1 LSTLPQLDEHIGRRY
16 PFRLDMTPNVHFGL
30 AKLLILSK
38 SFVVV
43 DPEED
48 FGSQRR
54 CRENERLV
62 PGEGLD

>member
-1 LSTLPQLDEHIGRRY
+1 
-16 PFRLDMTPNVHFGL
+16 MAPNVHFSL
-30 AKLLILSK
+30 AKLLILSE